1 LLDIDVLTILLVKTL
16 LSLEVDWQP
25 TLSLF
30 MPKVVIKQLLDQE
43 EDRGPATSPKRQT
56 NVT

>member
-1 LLDIDVLTILLVKTL
+1 
-16 LSLEVDWQP
+16 
-25 TLSLF
+25 
-30 MPKVVIKQLLDQE
+30 MPKGVIKQLLDQE